1 MQVEQKN
8 IWEDVTRNAKRDNSN
23 RAIAAYQA
31 NMPDAGAVAA
41 FGGQKPMCS
50 RKLRC
55 PRLEIS
61 IWQRIPIRQSRG
73 RKKRP

>member
-41 FGGQKPMCS
+41 FGG
-50 RKLRC
+50 LRC

-61 IWQRIPIRQSRG
+61 IWQRIPTRQSRG
-73 RKKRP
+73 RKKRQ